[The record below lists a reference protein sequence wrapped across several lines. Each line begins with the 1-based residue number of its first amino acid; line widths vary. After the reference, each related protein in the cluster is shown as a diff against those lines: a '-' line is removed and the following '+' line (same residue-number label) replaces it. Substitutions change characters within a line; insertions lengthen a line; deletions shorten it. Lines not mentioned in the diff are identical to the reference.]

1 MKRYKKVI
9 ALTLSAAMLAGC
21 GFTNRRSDEAES
33 TPSYIDTTTP
43 TPTPPESVAESVTVP
58 ADTVGLAD
66 ASIPDSSIAAAIE
79 PTLEP
84 TVVPQEPLV
93 EDKMLD
99 PNYEFADESQV
110 HTDPAKLYT
119 NRYANANGI
128 TVCVNAGHGTSG
140 GDNYRT
146 YCHPDHTAKVTGGST
161 AEGAIKATAIASGM
175 EFADGTPERAVT
187 LAEALL
193 VRDEL
198 LRRGYNVLMIRETED
213 VQLDNIA
220 RTVLANNLADCH
232 IAIHWDSTDF
242 DKGAFYM
249 SVPQYESY
257 LSMYPV
263 SETWQKSNALGDKLI
278 AGLQANNVKIFES
291 GSMEMDLTQTSYS
304 KVPSIDIELGDRTS
318 DHSDDSLAILCKG
331 LCDGIDLYFAANPK
345 NPQPATDAQQAIPA
359 ETESSAAGSQ
369 STEAVPAEET
379 TAD

>member
-1 MKRYKKVI
+1 MKKYKKVI
-9 ALTLSAAMLAGC
+9 AIMLSAAMLAGC
-21 GFTNRRSDEAES
+21 GFTNRRSEEAES
-33 TPSYIDTTTP
+33 TPTYIDTATP
-43 TPTPPESVAESVTVP
+43 TPTPPESIAESVTIP
-58 ADTVGLAD
+58 ADKTGLAD
-66 ASIPDSSIAAAIE
+66 STVADSSVAATA
-79 PTLEP
+79 EP

-99 PNYEFADESQV
+99 PGYEFADESQV

-146 YCHPDHTAKVTGGST
+146 YCHPDHTPKVTGGST
-161 AEGAIKATAIASGM
+161 SEGAIKATAIASGM

-198 LRRGYNVLMIRETED
+198 LRRGYNVLMIREAED

-232 IAIHWDSTDF
+232 IAIHWDSTDW
-242 DKGAFYM
+242 DKGAYYM
-249 SVPQYESY
+249 SVPQYDSY

-278 AGLQANNVKIFES
+278 EGLQANGVKIFEG
-291 GSMEMDLTQTSYS
+291 GSMQMDLTQTSYS
-304 KVPSIDIELGDRTS
+304 KVPSIDIELGDKTS
-318 DHSDDSLAILCKG
+318 DHSNEALAVLCKG
-331 LCDGIDLYFAANPK
+331 VCDGVDLYFAANPK
-345 NPQPATDAQQAIPA
+345 TPQTSTDAHQTDPA
-359 ETESSAAGSQ
+359 ASSVAGSQ
-369 STEAVPAEET
+369 STEAIPAEAT
-379 TAD
+379 SAG

>member
-21 GFTNRRSDEAES
+21 GGFTNRRSDEAES

-66 ASIPDSSIAAAIE
+66 ASIPDSSIAAAVE

-84 TVVPQEPLV
+84 TVVPQEPLI

-232 IAIHWDSTDF
+232 IAIHWDSTDW
-242 DKGAFYM
+242 DKGAYYM

-278 AGLQANNVKIFES
+278 EGLQANNVKIFES

-304 KVPSIDIELGDRTS
+304 KVPSIDIELGDKTS
-318 DHSDDSLAILCKG
+318 DHSDDALAILCKG

-345 NPQPATDAQQAIPA
+345 NPQPAADTQAAPA
-359 ETESSAAGSQ
+359 ETEATAADSQ
-369 STEAVPAEET
+369 SAEAAPAE
-379 TAD
+379 